1 MCLTKALDIRESSFK
16 VLRQMGIPK
25 ELLYSVCLVPD
36 DIKSIHD
43 ITKGKNVSS
52 ILEIGSFVGVSA
64 VVLLTLFKK
73 STICC
78 VDPCLSIRS
87 DAVKYG
93 ADLTKSTDY
102 YFQALSDNFGLCDRI
117 TKIKAFFSKMP
128 DSNTIGYHLPN
139 NPNMLNIPVVS
150 GIPEQNKKFDL
161 IFIDA
166 DHYAQSVQSNLKLT
180 TKMLNLDGSIVLHD
194 VCGKWGQEV
203 RQGASLF
210 VGQNTDYKFYIH
222 GTIGVIS
229 KKR

>member
-1 MCLTKALDIRESSFK
+1 MNLVKALDVRETSFK

-25 ELLYSVCLVPD
+25 ELLYSVCLNPD
-36 DIKSIHD
+36 DIKAIYD
-43 ITKGKNVSS
+43 ITKDKKISQV
-52 ILEIGSFVGVSA
+52 LEIGSFVGVSA
-64 VVLLTLFKK
+64 MVLLTLFKK

-102 YFQALSDNFGLCDRI
+102 YFQSLSDNFGLGDRI

-128 DSNTIGYHLPN
+128 DSNTITYHLPN
-139 NPNMLNIPVVS
+139 NPDMLNIPVIS
-150 GIPEQNKKFDL
+150 SIPEQNKKFDL

-166 DHYAQSVQSNLKLT
+166 DHYAESVLSNLTLT
-180 TKMLNLDGSIVLHD
+180 TKMLNHGGCVVLHD

-203 RQGASLF
+203 QKGANSF
-210 VGQNTDYKFYIH
+210 VSQNMNYDFYIH
-222 GTIGVIS
+222 NTLGVVS
-229 KKR
+229 KNR